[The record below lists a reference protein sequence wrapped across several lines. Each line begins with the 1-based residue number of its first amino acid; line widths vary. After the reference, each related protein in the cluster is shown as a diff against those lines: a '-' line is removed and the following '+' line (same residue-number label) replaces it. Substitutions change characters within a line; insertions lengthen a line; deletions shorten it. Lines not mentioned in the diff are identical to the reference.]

1 MSNVELALNIL
12 AEASTAEIS
21 KQKNPHG
28 FKQNITIS
36 KEGGSV
42 AKVARKQLE
51 EKPGR
56 SFISS
61 SKATDFLPP
70 QTEKIK

>member
-1 MSNVELALNIL
+1 MTNVELALNIL
-12 AEASTAEIS
+12 AKASTAEIS

-28 FKQNITIS
+28 FKQNITIA

-51 EKPGR
+51 EKTGTLLY
-56 SFISS
+56 II
-61 SKATDFLPP
+61 
-70 QTEKIK
+70 IKSDRFSTASNRKD